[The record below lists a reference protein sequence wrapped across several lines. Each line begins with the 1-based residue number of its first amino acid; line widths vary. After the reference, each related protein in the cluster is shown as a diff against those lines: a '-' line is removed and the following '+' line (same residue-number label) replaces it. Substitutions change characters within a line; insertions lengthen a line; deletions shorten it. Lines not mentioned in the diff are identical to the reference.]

1 MMSETMKLLTQF
13 ASSKDPKEALI
24 SALFIIAKF
33 VTQFQLLTAGKITPQ
48 AADFIKSLSQF

>member
-1 MMSETMKLLTQF
+1 MKLLTQF

-24 SALFIIAKF
+24 SALLIIVKF

-48 AADFIKSLSQF
+48 AADFIKLVSQF